1 MGSTRFLGVG
11 RRVSALL
18 VGAVVLGMLPI
29 VTAQV
34 SASATSTPKRS
45 ATGAATQHQVTAPAS
60 TEITSARTAY
70 SSTFALANGK
80 RQTKFSTTPLNYQDS
95 MGNWQTVDNTLVKS
109 SSGGWH
115 SAANAIG
122 VALPASLTSPVTLTK
137 GSSTIGFSLVGGAGT
152 GSVTGSVASYS
163 SILPSTSATYKVSGS
178 GVKES
183 LLLASATAPSSFAWS
198 LELSSGLSA
207 QLVGGALK
215 ITNAS
220 GAIATIA
227 APTVSDAT
235 GASGPASWH
244 QSGTTL
250 TLSLDPTWLTASG
263 RAFPVTVDPS
273 VAYLGPNN
281 GCTLD
286 AANPTTSYCNTTD
299 LGVGASGGNAQR
311 SVLYYPGF
319 TDGTLPVDAV
329 ISAAEMDLPVH
340 TRTGSVTVNAYG
352 LTRGFSSS
360 VTWNK
365 YDGTHNWT
373 TAGGDFATTP
383 TSSATAP
390 GAGNTMALT
399 LPTGLI
405 QSWVN
410 GGSTSNGI
418 ELKAS
423 NETGT
428 NLVAFDPQNSFNDN
442 IVVDWSLN
450 GGNTSSLPLYTHK
463 LDDHLGLA
471 VNTANGNLALHATD
485 LKIAGTGLPEVVDRY
500 YNSINQG
507 TYTDGGMGWTT
518 GEGGDIQAQVN
529 TDNITIYLPGQQP
542 EVFMNNGS
550 TWTTPPGVNGTL
562 TKPIAGNYSLTLNS
576 SQQVDNFKTRS
587 LCGDTPL
594 TSVVDRN
601 GDTITYHYST
611 TSCAVNGISQLT
623 SITDTQ
629 GRTTTVSNGSFLSG
643 LTDPQ
648 TPTARTVSYTYGGYT
663 SSQLLS
669 TEDTSGNNTHY
680 GYHTSDSYL
689 TKITDPNGNITTVSY
704 DSSHRV
710 HTVTYVTNVPLLTGP
725 TYTFAYTPGTQASPD
740 TGSTTVTDS
749 LGHVTTYYYDHLDR
763 TIKTKDGN
771 GNARSAS
778 YNTNSQPLTLQDS
791 VSTTTLGY
799 DSTFNLTSAVAPP
812 SATGQTGIT
821 STASYATPS
830 GTAGYQYLASS
841 ANDPLSN
848 CTAVTYDAAGN
859 PQTAY
864 EGLTPS
870 GGNCNGS
877 TGSDYAK
884 AGYQGDAGVT
894 SCGGP
899 NGVLCTVR
907 DPNGNTT
914 TYGYDVKGNLTSV
927 TPPSPLSAE
936 TLTYDSLSRVAS
948 ITDGNGNKT
957 TYTYDA
963 MDRVTQVLYCGTGT
977 CPSPS
982 STNSIAYTYDT
993 DGNLTQR
1000 VDNTGTTIWVY
1011 DTLSRVTKEEL
1022 PSGSDACSGSSPAGI
1037 TYTYDTASN
1046 PASTCDASG
1055 TTTYTYDAANQE
1067 NTLVEPGGTGGC
1079 TISPQS
1085 LKTGCTAFSYDTV
1098 GRRTIKQFPGGATQT
1113 VAYLPSGVA
1122 SSVIGTNSSG
1132 VVQTSYTYTYTATT
1146 VDKPLVYQ
1154 SVENDPSTGGV
1165 NVTST
1170 YTYDTDNRL
1179 TKAVVGSTT
1188 YNYAYDTAGN
1198 LCAKATTCASPT
1210 FTYNAANELTA
1221 SPAGSTYAYDANG
1234 NETAGYA
1241 TIAGTSTAISAS
1253 YNNRNQTSSITPS
1266 GSSAHSFTYADSNST
1281 NRTASGATTFDSSGS
1296 NIVRQT
1302 KSGISTYY
1310 LYDAQGN
1317 VQGEHIGSTSYY
1329 FFHNNISSIV
1339 GVVSAT
1345 GTVSDRYAYDPY
1357 GNVTASSGTVAN
1369 PWQFAGGYYDASTG
1383 LTKFG
1388 NRYYDSTSG
1397 RWTQADIL
1405 SGNLSNPQSLNRF
1418 AYAGDNPVNEV
1429 DPSGASFFGAIA
1441 NFVTQKLVSCVGAV
1455 VFGIGGGIAAV
1466 AGVVAGATGI
1476 GFYLGVGSIVLG
1488 VGGIAYGVSG
1498 VVNGAC

>member
-1 MGSTRFLGVG
+1 MGSISFSGVV
-11 RRVSALL
+11 RRVSVLL
-18 VGAVVLGMLPI
+18 VGAVVLGTLTI
-29 VTAQV
+29 VPT
-34 SASATSTPKRS
+34 SGGASAGPTPKRS
-45 ATGAATQHQVTAPAS
+45 ATTPSTQHPVTAPTS
-60 TEITSARTAY
+60 TELVGARTAY

-80 RQTKFSTTPLNYQDS
+80 RQTEFSTTPLNYQDS
-95 MGNWQTVDNTLVKS
+95 MGIWRKVDNTLVKS
-109 SSGGWH
+109 STGGWH
-115 SAANAIG
+115 SAANG
-122 VALPASLTSPVTLTK
+122 VSVALPASLSTPVRLTK
-137 GSSTIGFSLVGGAGT
+137 GGSIIGFSLVGGTGT
-152 GSVTGSVASYS
+152 GSVSGSVASYS
-163 SILPSTSATYKVSGS
+163 SVLPATSATYKVTGS

-183 LLLASATAPSSFAWS
+183 LSLSSASAPSSFVWS
-198 LELSSGLSA
+198 LTLSTGLSA
-207 QLVGGALK
+207 QLVGGAVEL
-215 ITNAS
+215 TNAS
-220 GAIATIA
+220 GVVASIG
-227 APTVSDAT
+227 APTVTDGS
-235 GASGPASWH
+235 GASGPAGW
-244 QSGTTL
+244 QLSGSAL
-250 TLSLDPTWLTASG
+250 TLSLDPTWLSAPG
-263 RAFPVTVDPS
+263 RAYPVIVDPS
-273 VAYLGPNN
+273 VTYLGPTQ

-286 AANPTTSYCNTTD
+286 AAHPTTTYCGTTD
-299 LGVGASGGNAQR
+299 LGVGASGGVAQR

-329 ISAAEMDLPVH
+329 IQGAEMDLPVD
-340 TRTGSVTVNAYG
+340 TQSGSVTVNAYA
-352 LTRGFSSS
+352 LTRGFSSA
-360 VTWNK
+360 VTWNS
-365 YDGTHNWT
+365 YDGTHSWT

-410 GGSTSNGI
+410 GGAASNGI

-423 NETGT
+423 SETGT
-428 NLVAFDPQNSFNDN
+428 NLVDFDPQNSYNDN
-442 IVVDWSLN
+442 IIVDWSLN
-450 GGNTSSLPLYTHK
+450 GGTTPSFPLYTHT

-485 LKIAGTGLPEVVDRY
+485 LNISGTGLSEVVDRY
-500 YNSINQG
+500 YNSINQD

-529 TDNITIYLPGQQP
+529 TDNVTIYLPGQQP
-542 EVFMNNGS
+542 EVFMDNGA

-562 TKPIAGNYSLTLNS
+562 TEPTSGNYALTLHS
-576 SQQVDNFKTRS
+576 SQQVDNFNAQS
-587 LCGDTPL
+587 LCGDNPL

-601 GDTITYHYST
+601 GETITYHYST

-648 TPTARTVSYTYGGYT
+648 TPTGRTVDYNYGGYT

-669 TEDTSGNNTHY
+669 TEDASGNFTYY
-680 GYHTSDSYL
+680 GYDTSDSYL

-704 DSSHRV
+704 DSSNRV
-710 HTVTYVTNVPLLTGP
+710 HSVTYVTNVPLLTGP
-725 TYTFAYTPGTQASPD
+725 TYTFAYSPGTQGSPD

-763 TIKTKDGN
+763 TIKTKDGK
-771 GNARSAS
+771 GNTRSAT
-778 YNTNSQPLTLQDS
+778 YNTNSQPLTLQNS
-791 VSTTTLGY
+791 VGTTNLGY
-799 DSTFNLTSAVAPP
+799 DSNFNLTSAVAPP
-812 SATGQTGIT
+812 SATGQTGVT

-830 GTAGYQYLASS
+830 GTTGYQYLASS
-841 ANDPLSN
+841 ANDPLNN
-848 CTAVTYDAAGN
+848 CTAVTYDTAGN

-907 DPNGNTT
+907 DPNGHTT
-914 TYGYDVKGNLTSV
+914 TYGYDTHGNLTSV

-936 TLTYDSLSRVAS
+936 TITYDSLSRVAS
-948 ITDGNGNKT
+948 ITDGNGNMT
-957 TYTYDA
+957 TYTHDA

-982 STNSIAYTYDT
+982 STNSIAYTYDA

-1000 VDNTGTTIWVY
+1000 VDNTGTTTWVY
-1011 DTLSRVTKEEL
+1011 DALSRVTKEEL

-1046 PASTCDASG
+1046 RASTCDASG
-1055 TTTYTYDAANQE
+1055 TTSYTYDAANQE
-1067 NTLVEPGGTGGC
+1067 VTLVEPGGTGGC

-1085 LKTGCTAFSYDTV
+1085 LTTGCTAFGYNTV
-1098 GRRTIKQFPGGATQT
+1098 GERTIEQFPGGATQT
-1113 VAYLPSGVA
+1113 AAYLPSGVA
-1122 SSVIGTNSSG
+1122 SSVIGTNSTG
-1132 VVQTSYTYTYTATT
+1132 VVQTSFVYTYTTTT

-1165 NVTST
+1165 AVTST

-1198 LCAKATTCASPT
+1198 LCAKATSCASPT

-1221 SPAGSTYAYDANG
+1221 SPAGSTYTYDANG

-1241 TIAGTSTAISAS
+1241 TIAGTSTAITAS

-1266 GSSAHSFTYADSNST
+1266 GSGARSFTYADSNSS
-1281 NRTASGATTFDSSGS
+1281 NRTASGSTTFDSSG
-1296 NIVRQT
+1296 NNVVRQT
-1302 KSGISTYY
+1302 ASGTSTYY
-1310 LYDAQGN
+1310 IYDAQGN

-1329 FFHNNISSIV
+1329 FLHNNISSIV
-1339 GVVSAT
+1339 AVVGST

-1397 RWTQADIL
+1397 HWTQADTL
-1405 SGNLSNPQSLNRF
+1405 SGNLTNPQSLNRF
-1418 AYAGDNPVNEV
+1418 VYAGDNPVNFV
-1429 DPSGASFFGAIA
+1429 DPSGNNLLGALFGLG
-1441 NFVTQKLVSCVGAV
+1441 TTLV
-1455 VFGIGGGIAAV
+1455 GIGVGILGAPIIGGILTAVGVGLGIDAV
-1466 AGVVAGATGI
+1466 ACDLGGGYACATI
-1476 GFYLGVGSIVLG
+1476 
-1488 VGGIAYGVSG
+1488 
-1498 VVNGAC
+1498 